1 MLVCKPSEGEFC
13 LCASVQGMRRVL
25 WASPQKPLDTETM
38 VRAKGSIYDLR
49 VHELN
54 RSSISHRIG
63 NRARLEWI
71 LVWKYNSSLEIS
83 WLTRVIG
90 ENSFCRLVRWNWKN
104 KSTMKKYGRVFD
116 LIKNELIVSFRVC
129 VKKVIFSKQ
138 LSQNLMIKVHLEGIQ
153 IFKDGRF
160 TINE

>member
-1 MLVCKPSEGEFC
+1 
-13 LCASVQGMRRVL
+13 
-25 WASPQKPLDTETM
+25 
-38 VRAKGSIYDLR
+38 
-49 VHELN
+49 
-54 RSSISHRIG
+54 
-63 NRARLEWI
+63 
-71 LVWKYNSSLEIS
+71 
-83 WLTRVIG
+83 
-90 ENSFCRLVRWNWKN
+90 
-104 KSTMKKYGRVFD
+104 MKKYGRVFD